1 MLKAYIANPYIF
13 SPATK
18 EWYVNTMIP
27 VVEKHVQVINAPTAE
42 PLVDMS
48 QMSDAEKSRWIFEH
62 NVQMLAEADFV
73 ICVSDG
79 VQTDDGTAWE
89 VGYAWA
95 QGKPSIGV
103 RFDVRDGCREKFSK
117 FTNLMIEN
125 CCVGFAYTLE
135 ELDAVLAK
143 FITERE

>member
-1 MLKAYIANPYIF
+1 
-13 SPATK
+13 
-18 EWYVNTMIP
+18 
-27 VVEKHVQVINAPTAE
+27 
-42 PLVDMS
+42 MS

-143 FITERE
+143 FVTERE